1 MKEEQKPIIELN
13 AIKGYYKKTF
23 TNELLLSLQNEIKIE
38 DLLYSY
44 NYYSY
49 LLTEDNKFDNK
60 EVGCEYLKSEDE
72 LEESPPSGGNN
83 RYKVRTEHSNDDI
96 INYFDPTVSEASYEE
111 KIEQTFDYLDNFL
124 KAFYVPNDMNK
135 SGDME
140 IINDMLKNLVI
151 EKVNN
156 DEYKIFDMQCEK
168 SQIYEIT
175 LIIIAY
181 IIRNIFSL
189 SLGRKIIFSNEKMNS
204 LLLRALY
211 KQNIYIQIFTL
222 KNLKK
227 YIMED
232 GECLQDIHLK
242 MIKICIF
249 SKSLCSFNRSNELVK
264 LLVKENKHVSEIF
277 DLHFLKKLKKSLEHS
292 DNVQRLR
299 WLDLIAE
306 CANINSQQ
314 ICDIFQTKKKKKI
327 DITQESAEQDGDM
340 SCQGEDEET
349 HMGDVVP
356 PDTTD
361 TYDIDVNLENFT
373 YDSEYEE
380 GKCTFDDISFVSKNV
395 VEEEMKKHNV
405 QLSQICKMI
414 KINVYKYLY
423 MMYQKDDLLLKIN
436 VLEIFSKFVQNE
448 YYSDSILHNC
458 YFLHTVLK
466 DLQNLDDE
474 ILPLSILNSLICYAK
489 ISEPLL
495 HFITTTHDNILMKTI
510 IYYLTHDSTFQG
522 GNANIE
528 KLMVGIKSFGY
539 FFSLKESSKALI
551 SLDSS
556 APLIVINNISTHSHM
571 NILKHAINVWVKI
584 LPAECMGAEWN
595 KQLIHDVLFQKAI
608 TILKEIDDEQVQIN
622 TYELLRAMI
631 PYSIADFIIQEQWL
645 IRTLKSSFG
654 NNSYELKMNRYNF
667 FKELYELNKIII
679 TNDAFA
685 DNLMSNYLEKV
696 PKRY

>member
-1 MKEEQKPIIELN
+1 MKEAQKPIVEVN

-23 TNELLLSLQNEIKIE
+23 TNELLLSLQKEINVE

-44 NYYSY
+44 NYYSN
-49 LLTEDNKFDNK
+49 LLTEDDKFDNE
-60 EVGCEYLKSEDE
+60 EVGSEYLKSEDE
-72 LEESPPSGGNN
+72 LEELPPSGGDKK
-83 RYKVRTEHSNDDI
+83 YTVRKEDSDEDM
-96 INYFDPTVSEASYEE
+96 INYFDPTVSEELYEE
-111 KIEQTFDYLDNFL
+111 KIEQTFEYLDNFL

-135 SGDME
+135 SGEMD
-140 IINDMLKNLVI
+140 IINDVVKNLVI
-151 EKVNN
+151 EKIND
-156 DEYKIFDMQCEK
+156 DEYKILDMQCEK

-189 SLGRKIIFSNEKMNS
+189 SLGRKIIFSNEKMTS

-227 YIMED
+227 YMMED
-232 GECLQDIHLK
+232 GESLQDIHLK

-249 SKSLCSFNRSNELVK
+249 SKSLCSFNRSNELVQ

-277 DLHFLKKLKKSLEHS
+277 DLYFLKKLKKSLEHS

-299 WLDLIAE
+299 LLDLISE
-306 CANINSQQ
+306 CANVNSQQ
-314 ICDIFQTKKKKKI
+314 ICDIFRTKKKKKNT
-327 DITQESAEQDGDM
+327 TQESDEQDGGTSD
-340 SCQGEDEET
+340 QGEKEET
-349 HMGDVVP
+349 HTGGDVSP
-356 PDTTD
+356 ATTNTD
-361 TYDIDVNLENFT
+361 DVAINLENFT

-380 GKCTFDDISFVSKNV
+380 GECTYDDISFVGKNL

-414 KINVYKYLY
+414 KINVYKYLH
-423 MMYQKDDLLLKIN
+423 MIYQKEDLLLKIN

-448 YYSDSILHNC
+448 YYSDSTVQNC

-466 DLQNLDDE
+466 DLHNADDE
-474 ILPLSILNSLICYAK
+474 VLPLSILNSLICYAK
-489 ISEPLL
+489 ISSPLL
-495 HFITTTHDNILMKTI
+495 HFIINTHDNILMKTI
-510 IYYLTHDSTFQG
+510 ICYLTNDSTHG
-522 GNANIE
+522 GSNSNVE
-528 KLMVGIKSFGY
+528 KLIVGIKSFGY
-539 FFSLKESSKALI
+539 FFSLKESSQALV
-551 SLDSS
+551 SLNPN
-556 APLIVINNISTHSHM
+556 AHLTVINNISTHSHT
-571 NILKHAINVWVKI
+571 NVLKHAINIWVKI

-595 KQLIHDVLFQKAI
+595 KQLIHDVLFQKVI
-608 TILKEIDDEQVQIN
+608 TILKEIDDEEVLIN
-622 TYELLRAMI
+622 TYQVLKVMV

-645 IRTLKSSFG
+645 IRTLQSSFG
-654 NNSYELKMNRYNF
+654 NNSYELKMSRYNF
-667 FKELYELNKIII
+667 FKELYELNKITI

-685 DNLMSNYLEKV
+685 DNFISNFLEKV